1 MIPLLNLEQ
10 TQSLKERLTANPGVV
25 LEGLA
30 EAQGCAVAQVIECL
44 PEGMWRKIPGVHFI
58 DVMQDVAAWGTPV
71 TVIVHTPDVI
81 MEFTGPL
88 PGGEQGHGFYNLSG
102 ASGLHGHLRP
112 QHCGAIY
119 AVERPFMPKDTA
131 SLMFCN
137 QAGGVMFKIFVGR
150 DEAGRLRADQ
160 LTDLRGLAYRWAE
173 PTFPSAEVV

>member
-1 MIPLLNLEQ
+1 MTLPLTPEQ
-10 TQSLKERLTANPGVV
+10 TQSIKDRLAANPGVV

-30 EAQGCAVAQVIECL
+30 EAHGCAVAQVIECL

-88 PGGEQGHGFYNLSG
+88 PGGETGHGFYNLNG
-102 ASGLHGHLRP
+102 AGLHGHLRH
-112 QHCGAIY
+112 QNCGAIY
-119 AVERPFMPKDTA
+119 AVERPFMHKDTA

-137 QAGGVMFKIFVGR
+137 QAGGVMFKVFVGR
-150 DEAGRLRADQ
+150 DEAGALRPDQ
-160 LTDLRGLAYRWAE
+160 VSNLRGIAARWAVE
-173 PTFPSAEVV
+173 SPALERVA